1 MLEVTPLLASLSC
14 GCCEHCQTEQMHTH
28 ASIPPPAAGSS
39 SGAAGSSGGSGA
51 TELWVDKHKPRDSND
66 LVGNPGLIKTLRG
79 WLQQWEA
86 IHLYGAEPQPIP
98 GAGAGKPKDLGKKA
112 VLLSGPPGIGKTSS
126 AHIVAK

>member
-1 MLEVTPLLASLSC
+1 MQLHHHPLSP
-14 GCCEHCQTEQMHTH
+14 
-28 ASIPPPAAGSS
+28 IPTTAAGSS
-39 SGAAGSSGGSGA
+39 SGGAGPSSSGGSAA
-51 TELWVDKHKPRDSND
+51 TQLWVDKHKPRDNND

-79 WLQQWEA
+79 WLQQWDA